1 MGIPERRERERNER
15 REAILA
21 GATRVFAEKGVS
33 LATMEDIARESELS
47 KGALYLYFK
56 SKDELFLA
64 IGHDALRELTE
75 RFEEVAVQEFARGID
90 RVRAMLCSHVDFALA
105 NGPRFRV
112 AMSWL
117 GTSYKVD
124 LTSEQFAEYQA
135 EINKVQAMGLA
146 ALAAARDD
154 GSLTYD
160 GPLEHLSTLLWGA
173 LLGALLVEDNA
184 AEIARRCAQR
194 TPPEGLARL
203 LVDLLL
209 TGLLPRPQNPSEP
222 SSSP

>member
-64 IGHDALRELTE
+64 IGQDALRELSE
-75 RFEEVAVQEFARGID
+75 RFEEVQRQAFAKGID
-90 RVRAMLCSHVDFALA
+90 RVRALLCAHVDYALD

-124 LTSEQFAEYQA
+124 LTSDQFAEYQA
-135 EINKVQAMGLA
+135 GIQRVQAMGYE
-146 ALAAARDD
+146 ALVAARED
-154 GSLTYD
+154 GSLSFN
-160 GPLEHLSTLLWGA
+160 GPLEHLSMLLWGA

-194 TPPEGLARL
+194 TPPPGFARS

-209 TGLLPRPQNPSEP
+209 TGILPRPENPSEP
-222 SSSP
+222 TPPS